1 MCISNGNNSG
11 NGIGSLA
18 ARYSKIST
26 DAGKAGELHTGFC
39 KCLPLQ
45 NLFYRSL

>member
-18 ARYSKIST
+18 VRYSKIST
-26 DAGKAGELHTGFC
+26 DAGKARRAS
-39 KCLPLQ
+39 
-45 NLFYRSL
+45 YRFL